1 MCNNLRTFLY
11 FRTNNNT
18 GGENP
23 MRRLLSLFLAF
34 MVCMTAFSAS
44 SFVVEDNAHS
54 HYDDC
59 TVV

>member
-1 MCNNLRTFLY
+1 
-11 FRTNNNT
+11 
-18 GGENP
+18 